1 MVLLTQILVKTSKQF
16 RMWFHS
22 LKTINKHLCFV
33 NRVRGFQQF
42 HCIMNLKL
50 IWQKIKIGVVEFL
63 LKSYNCVHISIMC
76 CHLDIRI
83 SKTYTNKHEALGLW
97 EAAALLLDILDI
109 YCRWCEMKQWVII
122 RPLSAKWPLI
132 THNICHRD
140 PAPAAAG
147 HPSNSHPTEDKS
159 RKYIK

>member
-22 LKTINKHLCFV
+22 QKTINKRLCFV
-33 NRVRGFQQF
+33 NKSIALLRSSYD
-42 HCIMNLKL
+42 K
-50 IWQKIKIGVVEFL
+50 KIKIGYGVVEFL

-83 SKTYTNKHEALGLW
+83 SKTYKHEALVLG